1 MLLPF
6 LITLPLLFL
15 AFLAI
20 IILLDLLALEDLEDF
35 PVLLPLPL
43 PLLPLPA
50 LPTFPLQAFLLLKSA
65 TELTR
70 ASMTPRMIMI
80 CSLVCPMPNLP

>member
-20 IILLDLLALEDLEDF
+20 IILLDLLALEDLEDL

-43 PLLPLPA
+43 PALL
-50 LPTFPLQAFLLLKSA
+50 TFPLQAFLLLKSA

-70 ASMTPRMIMI
+70 ASMTPHMIMI

>member
-6 LITLPLLFL
+6 LITLPLL
-15 AFLAI
+15 FLAI
-20 IILLDLLALEDLEDF
+20 IILLDLLALEDLEDL

-80 CSLVCPMPNLP
+80 CSLACPMPNLP